1 MSDTNV
7 FVCTG
12 RLGRD
17 PESRTFQDGHKVVNL
32 NLAVSDQWK
41 SKDTGEKQER
51 TLWLNVSIQNQG
63 IAKVA
68 EQYLKKGSRVSI
80 SGKLQSR
87 EYEKDGQN
95 HTVIELVISPYGG
108 SLTMLDGPSGDSQ
121 PRQQERQPARHMAAG
136 PSGAFGSDPLDDI
149 PFAPEWR

>member
-12 RLGRD
+12 RLGGD
-17 PESRTFQDGHKVVNL
+17 PVKRTFNSGDSVVNF
-32 NLAVSDQWK
+32 NLAIGDQWK
-41 SKDTGEKQER
+41 NRETGEKQER

-87 EYEKDGQN
+87 EYEKDGQK
-95 HTVIELVISPYGG
+95 HTVIELVISPFGG

-121 PRQQERQPARHMAAG
+121 PRQQERRSTGSPAPAFEAG
-136 PSGAFGSDPLDDI
+136 GLDDDI
-149 PFAPEWR
+149 PFN

>member
-12 RLGRD
+12 RLGGD
-17 PESRTFQDGHKVVNL
+17 VKVMTFQDGNKVANF
-32 NLAVSDQWK
+32 NLAIGEQWK
-41 SKDTGEKQER
+41 SREGEKQER
-51 TLWLNVSIQNQG
+51 TLWLPVSIQNQG

-87 EYEKDGQN
+87 EYEKDGQK
-95 HTVIELVISPYGG
+95 HTVVELVISPFGG
-108 SLTMLDGPSGDSQ
+108 SLQLLDSREGSSE
-121 PRQQERQPARHMAAG
+121 PRQQNK
-136 PSGAFGSDPLDDI
+136 PSGRAPEFQPGGIDDEI
-149 PFAPEWR
+149 PF

>member
-17 PESRTFQDGHKVVNL
+17 PEKRTFNNGDSVVNF
-32 NLAVSDQWK
+32 NLAIGEQWR
-41 SKDTGEKQER
+41 SKDSGEKQER
-51 TLWLNVSIQNQG
+51 TLWLPVSIQNQG

-87 EYEKDGQN
+87 EYEKDGQK
-95 HTVIELVISPYGG
+95 HTVVELVISPFGG
-108 SLTMLDGPSGDSQ
+108 SLQLLDSREGSSE
-121 PRQQERQPARHMAAG
+121 PRQAQTR
-136 PSGAFGSDPLDDI
+136 STGSASAQAPNWAEDDGI
-149 PFAPEWR
+149 PFAPEFR

>member
-17 PESRTFQDGHKVVNL
+17 PEKRTFNSGDSVVNF
-32 NLAVSDQWK
+32 NLAIGDQWK
-41 SKDTGEKQER
+41 NRETGEKQER
-51 TLWLNVSIQNQG
+51 TLWLPVSIQNQG

-87 EYEKDGQN
+87 EYEKDGQK
-95 HTVIELVISPYGG
+95 HTVTELVISPFGG
-108 SLTMLDGPSGDSQ
+108 TLQLLDSKDSTSE
-121 PRQQERQPARHMAAG
+121 PRNSERAPARSASAQA
-136 PSGAFGSDPLDDI
+136 PNWDDGEGI
-149 PFAPEWR
+149 PFIMEWR

>member
-17 PESRTFQDGHKVVNL
+17 PERRNFTDGGFVVNL
-32 NLAVSDQWK
+32 NLAISDQWK
-41 SKDTGEKQER
+41 SKESGEKQER
-51 TLWLNVSIQNQG
+51 TLWLGVSIQNQG

-87 EYEKDGQN
+87 EYEKDGQK
-95 HTVIELVISPYGG
+95 HTVVELIISPFGG
-108 SLTMLDGPSGDSQ
+108 SLQLLDSREGSSE
-121 PRQQERQPARHMAAG
+121 PRQTQTRSTASASAQAPNWDD
-136 PSGAFGSDPLDDI
+136 SDGI
-149 PFAPEWR
+149 PFIPEFR

>member
-12 RLGRD
+12 RLGGD
-17 PESRTFQDGHKVVNL
+17 VNVKTFQDGNKVANF
-32 NLAVSDQWK
+32 NLAIGEQWK
-41 SKDTGEKQER
+41 AKETGQKQER

-87 EYEKDGQN
+87 
-95 HTVIELVISPYGG
+95 LG
-108 SLTMLDGPSGDSQ
+108 S
-121 PRQQERQPARHMAAG
+121 
-136 PSGAFGSDPLDDI
+136 
-149 PFAPEWR
+149 

>member
-17 PESRTFQDGHKVVNL
+17 PEKRTFNNGDSVVNF
-32 NLAVSDQWK
+32 NVAVGEQWK
-41 SKDTGEKQER
+41 SRDTGEKQER
-51 TLWLNVSIQNQG
+51 TLWLNVSVQNQG

-80 SGKLQSR
+80 AGKLQSR
-87 EYEKDGQN
+87 EYEKDGQK
-95 HTVIELVISPYGG
+95 HTVIELVISPFGG

-121 PRQQERQPARHMAAG
+121 QRQQERQPARSASAQAPAFAG
-136 PSGAFGSDPLDDI
+136 LDDDI
-149 PFAPEWR
+149 PFIMEWR

>member
-12 RLGRD
+12 RLGGD
-17 PESRTFQDGHKVVNL
+17 VKVMTFQDGNKVANF
-32 NLAVSDQWK
+32 NLAIGEQWK
-41 SKDTGEKQER
+41 ARETGQKQER

-63 IAKVA
+63 LAKVA

-87 EYEKDGQN
+87 EYEKDGQK
-95 HTVIELVISPYGG
+95 HTVVELVISPFGG
-108 SLTMLDGPSGDSQ
+108 TLQLLDSREGSSE
-121 PRQQERQPARHMAAG
+121 PRQAQSRSTASTNSPAWE
-136 PSGAFGSDPLDDI
+136 DDSSI
-149 PFAPEWR
+149 PF

>member
-12 RLGRD
+12 RLGGD
-17 PESRTFQDGHKVVNL
+17 VNVKTFPDGNKVANF
-32 NLAVSDQWK
+32 NLAIGEQWK
-41 SKDTGEKQER
+41 AKETGQKQER

-68 EQYLKKGSRVSI
+68 EQYLKKGSRVSV

-87 EYEKDGQN
+87 EYEKDGQKQ
-95 HTVIELVISPYGG
+95 TVIELVISPFGG
-108 SLTMLDGPSGDSQ
+108 SLQLLDSKDSTSE
-121 PRQQERQPARHMAAG
+121 PRGSERAPARSASAQA
-136 PSGAFGSDPLDDI
+136 PAWQDDNDPI
-149 PFAPEWR
+149 PFIPEWR

>member
-12 RLGRD
+12 RLGGD
-17 PESRTFQDGHKVVNL
+17 PVKRTFNSGDSVVNF
-32 NLAVSDQWK
+32 NLAIGDQWK
-41 SKDTGEKQER
+41 NRETGEKQER
-51 TLWLNVSIQNQG
+51 TLWLPVSIQNQG

-87 EYEKDGQN
+87 EYEKDEQK
-95 HTVIELVISPYGG
+95 HTVIELVISPFGG
-108 SLTMLDGPSGDSQ
+108 TLQLLDSKDSTSE
-121 PRQQERQPARHMAAG
+121 PRSSERAPARSASV
-136 PSGAFGSDPLDDI
+136 PEWEDDSTI
-149 PFAPEWR
+149 PF

>member
-17 PESRTFQDGHKVVNL
+17 PESRTFQDGNKVVNF
-32 NLAVSDQWK
+32 NLAIGDQWR

-87 EYEKDGQN
+87 EYEKDGQK
-95 HTVIELVISPYGG
+95 HTVIELVISPFGG

-121 PRQQERQPARHMAAG
+121 PRQQERAPARSASAQAPAWQDDG
-136 PSGAFGSDPLDDI
+136 RDI
-149 PFAPEWR
+149 PFLPEWR

>member
-17 PESRTFQDGHKVVNL
+17 PERRNFPDGGFVVNL
-32 NLAVSDQWK
+32 NLAISDQWK
-41 SKDTGEKQER
+41 SKDSGEKQER
-51 TLWLNVSIQNQG
+51 TLWLPVSIQNQG

-87 EYEKDGQN
+87 EYEKDGQK
-95 HTVIELVISPYGG
+95 HTVIELVISPFGG

-121 PRQQERQPARHMAAG
+121 PRQQERAPARSA
-136 PSGAFGSDPLDDI
+136 SGSFGSDPLDDI
-149 PFAPEWR
+149 PFAPEFR

>member
-12 RLGRD
+12 RLGGD
-17 PESRTFQDGHKVVNL
+17 PIKRTFGSGDSVVNF
-32 NLAVSDQWK
+32 NLAVSEQWK
-41 SKDTGEKQER
+41 SRGTGDKQER
-51 TLWLNVSIQNQG
+51 TLWLGVSIQNQG

-87 EYEKDGQN
+87 EYEKDGQK
-95 HTVIELVISPYGG
+95 HTVVELVISPFGG
-108 SLTMLDGPSGDSQ
+108 SLQLLDSREGSSA
-121 PRQQERQPARHMAAG
+121 PRQAQSRSTASASAQAPNWVE
-136 PSGAFGSDPLDDI
+136 DDEI
-149 PFAPEWR
+149 PFIPEFR

>member
-17 PESRTFQDGHKVVNL
+17 PEKRTFNNGDSVVNF
-32 NLAVSDQWK
+32 NLAIGEQWR
-41 SKDTGEKQER
+41 SKDSGEKQER
-51 TLWLNVSIQNQG
+51 TLWLPVSIQNQG

-87 EYEKDGQN
+87 DYEKDGQK
-95 HTVIELVISPYGG
+95 HTVIELVISPFGG
-108 SLTMLDGPSGDSQ
+108 SLQLLDSREGSSEPGQAQTRSTAYQ
-121 PRQQERQPARHMAAG
+121 NQQSYLTAN
-136 PSGAFGSDPLDDI
+136 LDDGI
-149 PFAPEWR
+149 PF

>member
-12 RLGRD
+12 RLGGD
-17 PESRTFQDGHKVVNL
+17 VKVMTFQDGNKVANF
-32 NLAVSDQWK
+32 NLAIGEQWK
-41 SKDTGEKQER
+41 ARETGQKQER

-87 EYEKDGQN
+87 EYEKDGQK
-95 HTVIELVISPYGG
+95 HTVVELVISPFGG
-108 SLTMLDGPSGDSQ
+108 TLQLLDSREGSSE
-121 PRQQERQPARHMAAG
+121 PRQQERAPVRPARA
-136 PSGAFGSDPLDDI
+136 PVWEDDSSI
-149 PFAPEWR
+149 PF

>member
-12 RLGRD
+12 RLGGD
-17 PESRTFQDGHKVVNL
+17 PVKRTFNSGDSVVNF
-32 NLAVSDQWK
+32 NLAIGDQWK
-41 SKDTGEKQER
+41 NRETGEKQER
-51 TLWLNVSIQNQG
+51 TLWLPVSIQNQG

-87 EYEKDGQN
+87 EYEKDGQK
-95 HTVIELVISPYGG
+95 HTVVELVISPFGG
-108 SLTMLDGPSGDSQ
+108 SLQLLDSREGSSE
-121 PRQQERQPARHMAAG
+121 PRQAQSRSTASTNSPAWE
-136 PSGAFGSDPLDDI
+136 DDSAI
-149 PFAPEWR
+149 PF

>member
-12 RLGRD
+12 RLGGD
-17 PESRTFQDGHKVVNL
+17 PVKRTFNSGDSVVNF
-32 NLAVSDQWK
+32 NLAIGDQWK
-41 SKDTGEKQER
+41 NRETGEKQER
-51 TLWLNVSIQNQG
+51 TLWLNVSIQNHG

-87 EYEKDGQN
+87 EYEKDGQK

-121 PRQQERQPARHMAAG
+121 PRQQERAPARSASAQAPNWQDDG
-136 PSGAFGSDPLDDI
+136 RDI
-149 PFAPEWR
+149 PFLSEWR

>member
-17 PESRTFQDGHKVVNL
+17 PERRNFPDGGFVVNL
-32 NLAVSDQWK
+32 NLAISDQWK
-41 SKDTGEKQER
+41 SKDSGEKQER

-87 EYEKDGQN
+87 EYEKDGQR
-95 HTVIELVISPYGG
+95 HTVIELVISPFGG
-108 SLTMLDGPSGDSQ
+108 TLQLLDSKDSTSESRSSERAPERSASAQAPSWQDD
-121 PRQQERQPARHMAAG
+121 
-136 PSGAFGSDPLDDI
+136 GSEI
-149 PFAPEWR
+149 PFSPEWR

>member
-12 RLGRD
+12 RLGGD
-17 PESRTFQDGHKVVNL
+17 PVKRTFNSGDSVVNF
-32 NLAVSDQWK
+32 NLAIGDQWK
-41 SKDTGEKQER
+41 NRETGEKQER

-87 EYEKDGQN
+87 EYEKDGQK
-95 HTVIELVISPYGG
+95 HTVIELVISPFGG
-108 SLTMLDGPSGDSQ
+108 TLQLLDSKDSTSE
-121 PRQQERQPARHMAAG
+121 PRSSEQAPARSASAQA
-136 PSGAFGSDPLDDI
+136 PNWDDGDGI
-149 PFAPEWR
+149 PFIMEWR

>member
-12 RLGRD
+12 RLGGD
-17 PESRTFQDGHKVVNL
+17 PVKRTFGSGDSVVNF
-32 NLAVSDQWK
+32 NLAVSEQWK
-41 SKDTGEKQER
+41 NRETGDKQER
-51 TLWLNVSIQNQG
+51 TLWLPVSIQNQG

-87 EYEKDGQN
+87 EYEKDGQK
-95 HTVIELVISPYGG
+95 HTVVELVISPFGG
-108 SLTMLDGPSGDSQ
+108 SLQLLDSREGSSE
-121 PRQQERQPARHMAAG
+121 PRQQERAPVKPASVPAWE
-136 PSGAFGSDPLDDI
+136 DDSSI
-149 PFAPEWR
+149 PF

>member
-12 RLGRD
+12 RLGGD
-17 PESRTFQDGHKVVNL
+17 VKVMTFQDGNKVANF
-32 NLAVSDQWK
+32 NLAIGEQWK
-41 SKDTGEKQER
+41 AKETGQKQER

-87 EYEKDGQN
+87 EYEKDGQK
-95 HTVIELVISPYGG
+95 HTVVELVISPFGG
-108 SLTMLDGPSGDSQ
+108 SLQLLDSREGSSE
-121 PRQQERQPARHMAAG
+121 PRQAQSRSTASTNSPAWE
-136 PSGAFGSDPLDDI
+136 DDSSI
-149 PFAPEWR
+149 PF

>member
-17 PESRTFQDGHKVVNL
+17 PEKRTFNNGDSVVNL

-41 SKDTGEKQER
+41 SKDSGEKQER

-87 EYEKDGQN
+87 EYEKDGQK
-95 HTVIELVISPYGG
+95 HTVIELVISPFGG
-108 SLTMLDGPSGDSQ
+108 TLQLLDSKDSTSE
-121 PRQQERQPARHMAAG
+121 PRSSERATARPASAQA
-136 PSGAFGSDPLDDI
+136 PAWQDDSDI
-149 PFAPEWR
+149 PFIMEWR

>member
-12 RLGRD
+12 RLGGD
-17 PESRTFQDGHKVVNL
+17 VNVRTFQDGNKVANF
-32 NLAVSDQWK
+32 NLAIGEQWK
-41 SKDTGEKQER
+41 ARETGQKQER

-87 EYEKDGQN
+87 EYEKDGQK

-121 PRQQERQPARHMAAG
+121 PRQQERAPARSASAQA
-136 PSGAFGSDPLDDI
+136 PAWQDDGESI
-149 PFAPEWR
+149 PFLPEWR

>member
-12 RLGRD
+12 RLGGD
-17 PESRTFQDGHKVVNL
+17 PVKRTFNSGDSVVNF
-32 NLAVSDQWK
+32 NLAIGDQWK
-41 SKDTGEKQER
+41 NRETGEKQER

-87 EYEKDGQN
+87 EYEKDGQK
-95 HTVIELVISPYGG
+95 HTVIELVISPFGG

-121 PRQQERQPARHMAAG
+121 PRQQERTPERSASAQAPAWQDDG
-136 PSGAFGSDPLDDI
+136 SGI
-149 PFAPEWR
+149 PFIMEWR

>member
-12 RLGRD
+12 RLGGD
-17 PESRTFQDGHKVVNL
+17 VNVKTFQDGNKVANF
-32 NLAVSDQWK
+32 NLAIGEQWK
-41 SKDTGEKQER
+41 AKETGQKQER

-87 EYEKDGQN
+87 EYEKDGQK
-95 HTVIELVISPYGG
+95 HTVVELVISPYGG

-121 PRQQERQPARHMAAG
+121 PRQQERQPARSTSAQAPAYSIG
-136 PSGAFGSDPLDDI
+136 DIDQDI
-149 PFAPEWR
+149 PF

>member
-12 RLGRD
+12 RLGGD
-17 PESRTFQDGHKVVNL
+17 PVKRTFNSGDSVVNF
-32 NLAVSDQWK
+32 NLAIGDQWK
-41 SKDTGEKQER
+41 NRETGEKQER
-51 TLWLNVSIQNQG
+51 TLWLPVSIQNQG

-87 EYEKDGQN
+87 EYEKDGQK
-95 HTVIELVISPYGG
+95 HTVVELVVSPFGG
-108 SLTMLDGPSGDSQ
+108 TLQLLDSKDGTSEPRSSERASARSASAQAPNWDDGD
-121 PRQQERQPARHMAAG
+121 G
-136 PSGAFGSDPLDDI
+136 I
-149 PFAPEWR
+149 PFIMEWR